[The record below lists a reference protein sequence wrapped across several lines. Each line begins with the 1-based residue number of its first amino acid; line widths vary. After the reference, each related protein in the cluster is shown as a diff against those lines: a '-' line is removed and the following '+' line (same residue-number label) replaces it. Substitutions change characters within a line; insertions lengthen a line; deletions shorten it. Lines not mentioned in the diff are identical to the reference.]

1 MQTANVLSSR
11 SIRAA
16 GPRVAPRR
24 PPAHLVS
31 PHVCRG
37 VQFNEQF
44 MGEHQGYIL
53 SWRSGHTQL
62 SWAAWRQV
70 AYNSHI

>member
-24 PPAHLVS
+24 QPVQLVS
-31 PHVCRG
+31 PHVCKG

-44 MGEHQGYIL
+44 MGELKGYIL
-53 SWRSGHTQL
+53 SWPKPY
-62 SWAAWRQV
+62 AA
-70 AYNSHI
+70 